1 MDGTR
6 DATTLEKQMMVR
18 AASQGRPIN
27 GSLELTPLCTMDCG
41 MCYVRLSRE
50 EMERKGRLHTAEE
63 YITLAEEMSRAG
75 VLFLLLTGG
84 EPLLFPGFRKLY
96 TALKKM
102 GFVLTVNTNG
112 TLIDGDWADF
122 FAAHKPRR
130 VNITLYG
137 STEQTYE
144 RLCRCPGGFE
154 KTVQAVRLLKARG
167 VDVKLNSSAVKP
179 NRREL
184 AEIYRIGQ
192 VLDVPVHTDCYML
205 PGLRERGL
213 PPDRQTR
220 LNPEEAARAELE
232 SLRSELGPEGLREY
246 AARMLQ
252 ETDNTQKNRGT
263 GIFCLAGNCSFTVN
277 WQGELRPCVSL
288 SAPSAPVFERG
299 FEAAWQETREKAKRL
314 RMNEKCGLCRLRP
327 VCKVCPAAA
336 RLETG
341 EDEGLPEYLCRNAEE
356 LYRLLREEQTED
368 E

>member
-1 MDGTR
+1 MDEMR
-6 DATTLEKQMMVR
+6 DATTLEKRMMAR
-18 AASQGRPIN
+18 AAALGRPIN

-50 EMERKGRLHTAEE
+50 EMKQKGRLHTGEE
-63 YITLAEEMSRAG
+63 YIALAEEMARAG

-84 EPLLFPGFRKLY
+84 EPLLFPGFRQLY

-102 GFVLTVNTNG
+102 GFILTVNTNG
-112 TLIDGDWADF
+112 TLIDGEWADF
-122 FAAHKPRR
+122 FAANKPRR
-130 VNITLYG
+130 VNISLYG

-144 RLCRCPGGFE
+144 SLCRCPGGFE
-154 KTVQAVRLLKARG
+154 KTVRAVRLLKERG

-179 NRREL
+179 NRQEL
-184 AEIYRIGQ
+184 AEIYRMGQ
-192 VLDVPVHTDCYML
+192 ELDVPVHTDCYML
-205 PGLRERGL
+205 PGLHEQGF

-220 LNPEEAARAELE
+220 LSPEEAARAELE
-232 SLRSELGPEGLREY
+232 ALRSELGPEGLKEY
-246 AARMLQ
+246 AARMLR
-252 ETDNTQKNRGT
+252 ETEKEEKDYGT

-288 SAPSAPVFERG
+288 SAPSVPVFERG
-299 FEAAWQETREKAKRL
+299 FEAAWQEIREKAKSL
-314 RMNEKCGLCRLRP
+314 RMNEKCGRCPLRP

-341 EDEGLPEYLCRNAEE
+341 VSDGLPEYLCRNAKA
-356 LYRLLREEQTED
+356 LYRLLTEEQRED